1 MTRPEALDA
10 VLTDLRAHHVDPGPD
25 GFFPALR
32 HIDLLGHLALR
43 FTAEAHH
50 LLAEEIPTTNPS
62 QDALRS
68 SQAAATIGRAT
79 AAPQQGQEAFTAAAP
94 GLVRE
99 LWALVDA
106 IELLEDGGTIWLLA
120 PKTGRDGNVEPSD
133 VNDAAQTASLA
144 PTKTISI
151 GNDLSGTG
159 LKSGKR

>member
-1 MTRPEALDA
+1 M
-10 VLTDLRAHHVDPGPD
+10 
-25 GFFPALR
+25 
-32 HIDLLGHLALR
+32 
-43 FTAEAHH
+43 
-50 LLAEEIPTTNPS
+50 PTTNPS

-79 AAPQQGQEAFTAAAP
+79 AVPQQGQEAFATAAP

-99 LWALVDA
+99 LWALADA
-106 IELLEDGGTIWLLA
+106 VGLLEDGGTIRLLT
-120 PKTGRDGNVEPSD
+120 PKTGRDGYVEPSD